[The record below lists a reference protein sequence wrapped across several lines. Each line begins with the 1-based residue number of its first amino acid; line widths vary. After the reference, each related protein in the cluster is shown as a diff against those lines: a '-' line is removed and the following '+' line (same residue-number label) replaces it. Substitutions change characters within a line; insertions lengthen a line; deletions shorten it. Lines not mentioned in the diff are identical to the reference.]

1 MASACQGVS
10 RTPFT
15 SKRTTATAKEV
26 IIKSHPVNEEIV
38 SAGLGAENWKI
49 APTTANSQNTE
60 PPRVDP
66 IKNDG
71 SGQ

>member
-1 MASACQGVS
+1 M
-10 RTPFT
+10 R
-15 SKRTTATAKEV
+15 V

-38 SAGLGAENWKI
+38 SAGLGVENLKI

-66 IKNDG
+66 IKKDG